1 MNWSGLLYKCDNV
14 TLTYEFA
21 KLDVHTP
28 ADMRAPGA
36 PLSIFALESAM
47 DELAYAT
54 ATDPID
60 LRLRNYAERDEN
72 EGKDFTSKELRAC
85 YQVGPER
92 FGWSRR
98 TPEPRSMRDGRE
110 LVGFGMATGVWA
122 SQLQKTSARAV
133 LTGKRI
139 RDLPIT
145 IDKLLR

>member
-1 MNWSGLLYKCDNV
+1 MCSARQATAQHPAFDRHRGRRRARPPTCEHPAHCSAFSRSNRRWTNRP
-14 TLTYEFA
+14 
-21 KLDVHTP
+21 TP
-28 ADMRAPGA
+28 
-36 PLSIFALESAM
+36 
-47 DELAYAT
+47 T

-85 YQVGPER
+85 YQVGAKR

-110 LVGFGMATGVWA
+110 LVGFGMATGA
-122 SQLQKTSARAV
+122 RESQLYKTSARDV